1 MKYIFGS
8 EEQPMILK
16 TPTLSSEYSLYTDIK
31 KGKEILVCK
40 IGRSIL
46 YYDYRCIDDLYNMLK
61 KNGDWMVLGSVIE
74 RRVPK
79 KKTVEAWGRSENN
92 PIGGWYGLKKGFRG
106 RFSTYI
112 PPILEVLG
120 LAEVTHEAKNN
131 KMRAI

>member
-106 RFSTYI
+106 RFGTYI